1 MQINDKKTSKSRIL
15 IEMINNYQKPVQE
28 IMLLEKSKLKSIQN
42 IEERFLKSE
51 TNRQYVFPRTEEEEQ
66 IECKESPKQQQQLIS
81 LDNITNT
88 KAFKE
93 LMNKI
98 YQINTSKQKPKNY
111 QQTEFIKKQYS
122 IQSQLIRK
130 PTQKQ
135 SNQIKT
141 EMSDIKQNRQD
152 NSSFK
157 QMSITQS
164 RGQSPHNKLQY
175 SNRSISSQLTKF
187 LKQKKNCP
195 FETQDQNS
203 QRSFELRQQLL
214 NKSQVKLQQNKSYDF
229 VKSFYKM
236 KMKNE
241 SKIK

>member
-15 IEMINNYQKPVQE
+15 IEMIHNYQKPVQE
-28 IMLLEKSKLKSIQN
+28 IMLLEKSKLKSIQK

-51 TNRQYVFPRTEEEEQ
+51 TNRQYVFPRTEEEQ

-187 LKQKKNCP
+187 LKTKEKL
-195 FETQDQNS
+195 
-203 QRSFELRQQLL
+203 SF
-214 NKSQVKLQQNKSYDF
+214 
-229 VKSFYKM
+229 
-236 KMKNE
+236 
-241 SKIK
+241 